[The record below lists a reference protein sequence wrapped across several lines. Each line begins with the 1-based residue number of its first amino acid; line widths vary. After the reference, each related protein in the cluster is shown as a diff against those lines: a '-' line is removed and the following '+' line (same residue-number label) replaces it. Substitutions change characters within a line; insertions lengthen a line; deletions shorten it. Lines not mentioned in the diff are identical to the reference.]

1 MPFVSVCL
9 RGASYFSSIF
19 TASNADSQQTALAL
33 FPGNEN
39 TKELWETFDNNRRLF
54 QETRNRNKKF
64 LVVASVETGLYII
77 KNA

>member
-19 TASNADSQQTALAL
+19 TASNADSQQTALTL

-39 TKELWETFDNNRRLF
+39 TKELWETFDNNLF
-54 QETRNRNKKF
+54 QETRNSNKKF

>member
-19 TASNADSQQTALAL
+19 TASNADSQQTALTL

-39 TKELWETFDNNRRLF
+39 TKEL
-54 QETRNRNKKF
+54 
-64 LVVASVETGLYII
+64 
-77 KNA
+77 